1 MRLDDLKDV
10 IQEMIKEHG
19 IKVVR
24 KRFKSTAGRAWVH
37 SKTIKIPSIVDFQ
50 SAGTAIHEIG
60 HIILGHDDEV
70 LDYICEYET
79 EKWTINFL
87 KKCNMHI
94 DYKSEFEI
102 YIEGAK
108 LNVAMHIERQMA
120 RDLKRGHKSRIRK
133 KILKWAEQPEQEIYN
148 PNNT

>member
-10 IQEMIKEHG
+10 IQEMIKEND

-24 KRFKSTAGRAWVH
+24 KRFKSPAGRAWVH

-50 SAGTAIHEIG
+50 SAGTAIHEIA

-94 DYKSEFEI
+94 DYKSEFEM

-108 LNVAMHIERQMA
+108 LNVDMHIKRQMA
-120 RDLKRGHKSRIRK
+120 KDLKKGRKSRIRK
-133 KILKWAEQPEQEIYN
+133 KILKWVEDIEQNI
-148 PNNT
+148 